1 MTCGV
6 CLTSQLAEVAQAYHA
21 LLQMAR
27 LIWAVTKGDQKKT
40 DWASVHKK
48 LLKFKKNVEDLR
60 KLPGA
65 EIYYRRLYSIVSN
78 RKGSRR
84 IKKETKPYPDFFT
97 MTNSLVDALRGT
109 ESGTE
114 GTNIKL
120 LSPRIAPLMPDRIP
134 STRRLLSPS
143 VFSFYNEDTPDN
155 IASIPNILEKTGLSD
170 EDKNVVMNLIMSFSG
185 ADAALN
191 KTLEALRQLNFFG
204 LDNELFEA
212 TKSLNGLFKR
222 VEKSFSKEQ
231 QSDIDLK
238 GYAFLEKSQIAELIR
253 GHNVSDPMDV
263 GFDLERYGSLTN
275 EQRHEALWNKIEQI
289 AQNKSRV

>member
-84 IKKETKPYPDFFT
+84 IKKETV
-97 MTNSLVDALRGT
+97 VDACLV
-109 ESGTE
+109 ESC
-114 GTNIKL
+114 N
-120 LSPRIAPLMPDRIP
+120 R
-134 STRRLLSPS
+134 
-143 VFSFYNEDTPDN
+143 
-155 IASIPNILEKTGLSD
+155 
-170 EDKNVVMNLIMSFSG
+170 MSFLQILLFFCFRNRIRISLPWPT
-185 ADAALN
+185 AL
-191 KTLEALRQLNFFG
+191 LM
-204 LDNELFEA
+204 
-212 TKSLNGLFKR
+212 
-222 VEKSFSKEQ
+222 
-231 QSDIDLK
+231 
-238 GYAFLEKSQIAELIR
+238 
-253 GHNVSDPMDV
+253 H
-263 GFDLERYGSLTN
+263 
-275 EQRHEALWNKIEQI
+275 
-289 AQNKSRV
+289 